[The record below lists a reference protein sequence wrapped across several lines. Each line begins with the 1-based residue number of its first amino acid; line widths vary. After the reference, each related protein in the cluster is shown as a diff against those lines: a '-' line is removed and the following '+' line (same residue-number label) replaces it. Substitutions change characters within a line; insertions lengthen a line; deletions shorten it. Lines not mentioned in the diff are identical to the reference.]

1 MADPYSSNFTNVTVG
16 FPAPGAT
23 DADIGK
29 IFDKNGNQVVFDQQ
43 AAIADANGT
52 DDTATI
58 NEILTA
64 LRNHG
69 LIST

>member
-1 MADPYSSNFTNVTVG
+1 MADQYNSNFTNVKVG
-16 FPAPGAT
+16 FPAPGAS
-23 DADIGK
+23 DSEIGK

-43 AAIADANGT
+43 AAIADADGT

-58 NEILTA
+58 NSILTA

-69 LIST
+69 LIAT

>member
-1 MADPYSSNFTNVTVG
+1 MADPYSSNFSNISVG

-23 DADIGK
+23 DEDIGK
-29 IFDKNGNQVVFDQQ
+29 IIDKNGNQVVFDQQ
-43 AAIADANGT
+43 DAISDADGS

-69 LIST
+69 LISS